1 LAKSFKKSSVLRIY
15 SFLGKK
21 PFLYFIGLIGSS
33 LVSLA
38 FNSMAAVALK
48 GMTDAIVTKSMP
60 TLVHTLTVVGICLA
74 AVMVGIPLFTYFFES
89 SVRKTTAR
97 IRKALFEHIEKLPMK
112 LIEEKHSGDLISRL
126 TNDIQTAENA
136 YSQQILMVLM
146 SFISGVGSGIIIFTI
161 DWRLAIIALLLGAMN
176 TLANTVFIKPLKKV
190 SDKIQNQLSGL
201 NQKLTDMLGGIQVIR
216 MFNISKHMEDKFN
229 ENSNEV
235 RKWSINRVIKNS
247 LLNGLN
253 SFLGLMGFTGMVV
266 IGSIMV
272 INGMITFGNL
282 IAVTQMM
289 NGILFMFN
297 ALGGFI
303 TQLQGSL
310 AGAERV
316 FEILDMPIE
325 EEENKSS
332 KHNALDLDHYKA
344 VQLEKVHFA
353 YEEDQKVLNG
363 VDIELSRNQV
373 IALVGS
379 SGGGKSTIFKL
390 LLRFQNFK
398 EGSIKIF
405 SKPIMDM
412 SIKELRKAIAYVPQ
426 DNYLFSGTI
435 ADNIGYGKE
444 NATMDEIIEAAK
456 AANAH
461 EFIQELP
468 EQYKTEVGERG
479 AHLSGGQRQR
489 IAIARAIL
497 KNAPILLL
505 DEATSALDSESER
518 AVQSALESLMKG
530 RSTMVVAHRLSTIR
544 NADKIYVLENGI
556 ITERGNHEE
565 LLKADKTYTKLY
577 NMQFQE

>member
-1 LAKSFKKSSVLRIY
+1 LAKKFKKSSVLRIY
-15 SFLGKK
+15 RFIGRRS
-21 PFLYFIGLIGSS
+21 FLYFIGLIGSGFTS
-33 LVSLA
+33 FA
-38 FNSMAAVALK
+38 FNSIAAVGLK
-48 GMTDAIVTKSMP
+48 GMTDAIVSKSMP
-60 TLVHTLTVVGICLA
+60 VLVHTLMVVGICLA
-74 AVMVGIPLFTYFFES
+74 AMLVLMPIFSYFFDS
-89 SVRKTTAR
+89 SVRRTTAK
-97 IRKALFEHIEKLPMK
+97 IRKALFEHIENLPMK
-112 LIEEKHSGDLISRL
+112 RIEGSHSGDLISRL
-126 TNDIQTAENA
+126 TNDIQTAENG
-136 YSQQILMVLM
+136 YSQQLLMVLM
-146 SFISGVGSGIIIFTI
+146 SFISGVGSGIVIFTI
-161 DWRLAIIALLLGAMN
+161 DWRLAVVAIVLGAMN
-176 TLANTVFIKPLKKV
+176 TLANTMFIKPLKKV
-190 SDKIQNQLSGL
+190 SDKIQSQISGL
-201 NQKLTDMLGGIQVIR
+201 NQKLTDVLGGIQVVR
-216 MFNISKHMEDKFN
+216 MFNLSGHMEDKFR
-229 ENSNEV
+229 ENSAEV
-235 RKWSINRVIKNS
+235 RKWSLNRVIKNS

-253 SFLGLMGFTGMVV
+253 SFLGLMSFTGLVV

-272 INGMITFGNL
+272 INDMLTFGKL
-282 IAVTQMM
+282 IAVIQMM

-297 ALGGFI
+297 ALGGFV

-316 FEILDMPIE
+316 FEILDMPVE
-325 EEENKSS
+325 TQESESS
-332 KHNALDLDHYKA
+332 TNSIDMNHHKA
-344 VQLEKVHFA
+344 VKFEKVHFA
-353 YEEDQKVLNG
+353 YEEDQKVLKG
-363 VDIELSRNQV
+363 VDIELSKNQV

-390 LLRFQNFK
+390 LLRFQNLK

-405 SKPIMDM
+405 NRPIMEM
-412 SIKELRKAIAYVPQ
+412 SIKQLRKTIAYVPQ

-444 NATMDEIIEAAK
+444 NATMEEIIEAAK

-518 AVQSALESLMKG
+518 AVQSALERLMKG

-544 NADKIYVLENGI
+544 NADKIYVLEDGV
-556 ITERGNHEE
+556 ITEQGNHEE
-565 LLKADKTYTKLY
+565 LIRAEKTYTKLY